1 MKKYSWKYI
10 LFVFAF
16 VAVSGCE
23 DYLEVEPLGAPTD
36 ANFFNDPANA
46 IKAVNAIYDP
56 LTWGQSGLTLPVNF
70 SHSYE
75 FIVGDILTDDAV
87 KGSTDSDLPGI
98 TELEEWSAT
107 PANAN
112 IVTLWYNPW
121 VGIYRANIAL
131 KSLPDAP
138 LEANFR
144 NRLMG
149 EAYFLKG
156 YYYFLLARVFGGVPL
171 LDEPLNPDDIEARN
185 FERASLGET
194 YTKIFK
200 LFQSAIEWLP
210 QRSQY
215 SEVDLGRATQGTARA
230 YLARAMMYEIG
241 TVNQN
246 GLTWDDVYEE
256 TNAIITSGQY
266 SLVSNFATI
275 FQLEGENN
283 VESIFEVQASAAN
296 TDDVFLG
303 TGTVENRFQNPFD
316 TWGWGFNVPR
326 NDLFDAYADNDPRRP
341 ATLMTE
347 GENAYGIAINVTAGN
362 RNPEGILNRK
372 VIGHPDNGPAFNGD
386 GEQNIRK
393 FRYAD
398 ILLMQAEAE
407 YHRGNETNAV
417 NLVNQV
423 RRRASNSTFPLGYNT
438 GNPSGYD
445 APPFGGTLPM
455 LPEELSGQALL
466 DAIWL
471 ERRLELAME
480 SLRFW
485 DLVRTGRYMA
495 ALDAKFGD
503 SAVSG
508 EAMSHSITGL
518 VNPIPLLPIPT
529 TEVVSWGLAQNP
541 GY

>member
-1 MKKYSWKYI
+1 MKRYLYKYAWLI
-10 LFVFAF
+10 GVFVL
-16 VAVSGCE
+16 VSGC
-23 DYLEVEPLGAPTD
+23 DDFLEVEPKGSSTE
-36 ANFFNDPANA
+36 ANFFNDPNNA

-56 LTWGQSGLTLPVNF
+56 LTWGQSGNTLPVNF

-98 TELEEWSAT
+98 SELEEWRAT

-112 IVTLWYNPW
+112 ILTLWYNPW

-131 KSLPDAP
+131 NNLPDAP
-138 LEANFR
+138 LDETFR
-144 NRLMG
+144 NRLLG

-156 YYYFLLARVFGGVPL
+156 YYYFLLIRIFGGVPL
-171 LDEPLNPDDIEARN
+171 LDEPLDPDDVKARN
-185 FERASLGET
+185 FERASIEDT
-194 YTKIFK
+194 YAFTFD
-200 LFQSAIEWLP
+200 LFQKAIELLP
-210 QRSQY
+210 EKSQY
-215 SEVDLGRATQGTARA
+215 GAADLGRATKGAARA
-230 YLARAMMYEIG
+230 YLARACMYELG
-241 TVNQN
+241 MVNRN
-246 GLTWDDVYEE
+246 GLSWDDVYEQ

-283 VESIFEVQASAAN
+283 AESIFEVQAAAAN

-303 TGTVENRFQNPFD
+303 TGTIENRFQNPFD

-326 NDLFDAYADNDPRRP
+326 QDLFDGYAANDPRRP
-341 ATLMTE
+341 ATLMVE

-362 RNPEGILNRK
+362 RNPEGVLNRK

-407 YHRGNETNAV
+407 FHRGNASNAIS
-417 NLVNQV
+417 LVNQV
-423 RRRASNSTFPLGYNT
+423 RDRASNSTYPLGYNA
-438 GNPSGYD
+438 GNPGGYD
-445 APPFGGTLPM
+445 APVFSGTLAP
-455 LPEELSGQALL
+455 LSGVSGQALL
-466 DAIWL
+466 DAIWQ

-480 SLRFW
+480 SLRYW

-495 ALDAKFGD
+495 ALDSKFGN
-503 SAVSG
+503 STVSSG
-508 EAMSHSITGL
+508 AMSHALTQYEQ
-518 VNPIPLLPIPT
+518 PIPLLPVPT
-529 TEVVSWGLAQNP
+529 VEATSWGLAQNP